1 MSKTL
6 LEELKK
12 CEEDCG
18 TNKTAFYDD
27 IRCIIDKYDT
37 QHEDNTMGTMPPT
50 NRLEESFMGV
60 TKSELLGGFTNA
72 KIELS
77 SHAFEDDVD
86 PNGIGAHDGGTKL
99 DAGKNQLGSI
109 LGDFSNALMAVGE
122 VGSLGAQKYSLG
134 DWKLVPEG
142 QRRYTD
148 AMLRHFF
155 KESNSLYDDELPV
168 LHAAQ
173 VAWNALARLEFII
186 KDLKDETK

>member
-6 LEELKK
+6 LSELKK

-18 TNKTAFYDD
+18 TNKTAFYDE
-27 IRCIIDKYDT
+27 IRCIIDEYD
-37 QHEDNTMGTMPPT
+37 EEYDMANMPPI
-50 NRLEESFMGV
+50 N
-60 TKSELLGGFTNA
+60 SEFNKVQEPEKL
-72 KIELS
+72 KE
-77 SHAFEDDVD
+77 VD
-86 PNGIGAHDGGTKL
+86 PNGIGAHDGGAKL

-134 DWKLVPEG
+134 GWKLVPEG

-155 KESNSLYDDELPV
+155 KESTSSYDDELPV

-173 VAWNALARLEFII
+173 VAWNALARLEFI
-186 KDLKDETK
+186 LRGLEDETK